1 MARHQ
6 WLALPIVLVGMF
18 MTILDFSIVNV
29 AIPSLQADLH
39 ANAAQIQLV
48 VAGYSLTY
56 GAGLITGGRLGDR
69 FGRRRLFLLGLALFT
84 AASLVCGLAPTAYV
98 LVAGRLAQGGAA
110 AVLFPQVLS
119 ILNVTYTGEARARA
133 YSWYAIVLGV
143 AWVGGQVLGG
153 VVIRADLWGL
163 GWRLCFLIN
172 LPIGLA
178 ALALTRLVVAE
189 SRSATTRR
197 LDLVGVVI
205 VTVGL
210 VLLVLPLVEGR
221 QAGWP
226 LWSLLSLVAAVPV
239 LWLFL
244 AHQRRLY
251 AAGGT
256 PLIEPVLLRSRPFL
270 TGIGTVLATYASMA
284 SFFLVFAVYLQ
295 EGQGYTP
302 LAAGV
307 AFLPLGIGFFVTSLL
322 GPRIGRRLGGYSISV
337 GAVLLGLSEIA
348 LAVVVHGAG
357 AHVNAWAL
365 APALTVTGIGLGLV
379 LTPLIA
385 RALAGVDP
393 DHAGS
398 ASGMLSTMQ
407 QVGNSLGVALIGLIF
422 FGVLGP
428 HPSPGPAYA
437 SAFAFSM
444 IYSVTLAALVAGLAL
459 ALPGGRGKA

>member
-1 MARHQ
+1 
-6 WLALPIVLVGMF
+6 MF

-29 AIPSLQADLH
+29 AIPSIQSGLH
-39 ANAAQIQLV
+39 ASAAQIQLV

-69 FGRRRLFLLGLALFT
+69 FGRRRLYLIGLALFT
-84 AASLVCGLAPTAYV
+84 VASLICGIAPTALV
-98 LVAGRLAQGGAA
+98 LVAGRLFQGAAA

-119 ILNVTYTGEARARA
+119 ILNVTYTGAARVRA
-133 YSWYAIVLGV
+133 FSWYAIVLGT

-153 VVIRADLWGL
+153 VVIRADLGGL
-163 GWRLCFLIN
+163 GWRVCFLVN

-178 ALALTRLVVAE
+178 ALVLARLMVSE
-189 SRSATTRR
+189 SRSATARK
-197 LDLVGVVI
+197 LDLVGVAI

-210 VLLVLPLVEGR
+210 ILLVLPLVEGR

-226 LWSLLSLVAAVPV
+226 LWSLVSLVASIPV

-244 AHQRRLY
+244 SYQRRLS

-256 PLIEPVLLRSRPFL
+256 PLIEPDLLRSRPFL
-270 TGIGTVLATYASMA
+270 TGIGTVFATYASMA

-295 EGQGYTP
+295 EGEGYDA
-302 LAAGV
+302 LGAGL

-322 GPRIGRRLGGYSISV
+322 GPQIGRWVGGLSISI
-337 GAVLLGLSEIA
+337 GAVLLGVSEVA
-348 LAVVVHGAG
+348 LALVVHASGAQ
-357 AHVNAWAL
+357 VNAWTL
-365 APALTVTGIGLGLV
+365 APALAVTGIGLGMV

-385 RALAGVDP
+385 RALAGVAA

-422 FGVLGP
+422 FGVLGA
-428 HPSPGPAYA
+428 HPTAYA
-437 SAFAFSM
+437 SAFSFSM
-444 IYSVTLAALVAGLAL
+444 IYSVTLAIVVALLAL
-459 ALPGGRGKA
+459 ALPGVRRPAAPAPAPSAATSATANR